1 MNHKIRDE
9 MKRFFYHKDYDSKIG
24 KNSDVLADE
33 MYAWM
38 AHMFEPEKPKDLPK
52 AETVTIG
59 GIKYTLEEIKK

>member
-9 MKRFFYHKDYDSKIG
+9 MKRFFYQKDYDSKIG
-24 KNSDVLADE
+24 KNSDFLADE

-38 AHMFEPEKPKDLPK
+38 SHLFEEKPKEEPK

-59 GIKYTLEEIKK
+59 GITYILEEIKK